1 MNLDVRVTLAAD
13 PLVLRYLREL
23 LKGQLTMSKELDRL
37 TAEVADTA
45 TVIDSAI
52 VLIQGLHDQL
62 VAAGTDPV
70 ALNALADSLDSQQA
84 ALAAAIVAGTPA
96 A

>member
-1 MNLDVRVTLAAD
+1 
-13 PLVLRYLREL
+13 
-23 LKGQLTMSKELDRL
+23 MSIELDRL

-52 VLIQGLHDQL
+52 TLIQGLRDAL